1 MYIYIIYIILSL
13 ILLNC
18 VKFTISR
25 LIVNQ
30 SNLYLA
36 NNSKKLRQKENS

>member
-1 MYIYIIYIILSL
+1 MHMTQYYIKY
-13 ILLNC
+13 C

-25 LIVNQ
+25 LIVNE